1 MPVSHGLAKCG
12 TYSESPVSLT
22 LSASSMSFAP
32 KAPDSNGL
40 KHVAT
45 VVSGLV
51 VAFLT
56 TAILIPM
63 VQPRPPVRP
72 AGVIAKAMAVTLVV
86 AAVTVSTVWLASF
99 LAGIRSD
106 QRVRAAAAF
115 TSVWFIPLIVFGDQ
129 RSLQVVEAWIGISIQ
144 FACLGVL
151 LSNTIPSLPTGGGHQ
166 PSPIP
171 SFEALRGQAISRDAL
186 IASFCALG
194 GLCAVFTWRIPLA
207 QGLFLIAAIALLRR
221 SWRMLRDSPAPQKF
235 PVNQLTYR
243 ALAVTPILL
252 VILAWLPHRMGHGT
266 GSVNPVGDSDS
277 AGEAKRPEQMGLANR
292 AASALLDQVF
302 PGVVLYP
309 VVKSSVRLIA
319 PPAQVLQEIS
329 NAPSKTYRIPFDG
342 VYWFW
347 RAPAQGPPDTAVV
360 QQGNPSKLIFR
371 STDGSQLEM
380 EAHQHLGSE
389 VSLGCCSAI
398 EIVIENADAHPESIG
413 VELAIS
419 NSRLAGKPS
428 QSLGILPLT
437 SQAGQIL
444 KFRIPSRTK
453 LQIFDEL
460 TVRFRMNWW
469 RGSQSA
475 SIAIQSFALV
485 PRG

>member
-32 KAPDSNGL
+32 EAPDSNGL

-166 PSPIP
+166 PPQFLRSKLC
-171 SFEALRGQAISRDAL
+171 EARQ
-186 IASFCALG
+186 
-194 GLCAVFTWRIPLA
+194 
-207 QGLFLIAAIALLRR
+207 
-221 SWRMLRDSPAPQKF
+221 
-235 PVNQLTYR
+235 
-243 ALAVTPILL
+243 
-252 VILAWLPHRMGHGT
+252 
-266 GSVNPVGDSDS
+266 
-277 AGEAKRPEQMGLANR
+277 
-292 AASALLDQVF
+292 F
-302 PGVVLYP
+302 PGTL
-309 VVKSSVRLIA
+309 SLHLSA
-319 PPAQVLQEIS
+319 P
-329 NAPSKTYRIPFDG
+329 
-342 VYWFW
+342 
-347 RAPAQGPPDTAVV
+347 
-360 QQGNPSKLIFR
+360 
-371 STDGSQLEM
+371 
-380 EAHQHLGSE
+380 
-389 VSLGCCSAI
+389 
-398 EIVIENADAHPESIG
+398 
-413 VELAIS
+413 
-419 NSRLAGKPS
+419 
-428 QSLGILPLT
+428 
-437 SQAGQIL
+437 
-444 KFRIPSRTK
+444 
-453 LQIFDEL
+453 
-460 TVRFRMNWW
+460 
-469 RGSQSA
+469 
-475 SIAIQSFALV
+475 
-485 PRG
+485 